1 MPPVASHA
9 ARSNEPPRWK
19 LDMYSCSHLTAGQ
32 CPCSK
37 EIKEAQ
43 HGTKWES
50 DEKDGAQ
57 LPRIESVIH

>member
-1 MPPVASHA
+1 
-9 ARSNEPPRWK
+9 
-19 LDMYSCSHLTAGQ
+19 MYSCSHLTAGQ
-32 CPCSK
+32 SPCSK

-57 LPRIESVIH
+57 LPRIESAIH